1 MIMFYQQGSL
11 VVNDK
16 QLPLMDSGWLEDEQ
30 GGGLYLV
37 FLLTD
42 STIYV
47 VLGMHVNKSK

>member
-30 GGGLYLV
+30 GGGLHHKRLSNLQV
-37 FLLTD
+37 
-42 STIYV
+42 
-47 VLGMHVNKSK
+47 KC